1 MVCRRRPPLV
11 VSKYQLF
18 LKIRNGGTP
27 LLVVK
32 IDKEMGH
39 PVLLDIP
46 TMIKVG
52 KVVWDWRVSL
62 SREDGRH
69 RRLLSLELITPSRWI
84 YLNQFVFFSMS
95 LSLFSFMTFSLSLH
109 LWSLFLSKRYLKW
122 YICFHTDFHMK
133 SYIFVCWCTCH

>member
-1 MVCRRRPPLV
+1 MV

-18 LKIRNGGTP
+18 LKIPNGGAP

-52 KVVWDWRVSL
+52 KVVWD
-62 SREDGRH
+62 
-69 RRLLSLELITPSRWI
+69 
-84 YLNQFVFFSMS
+84 
-95 LSLFSFMTFSLSLH
+95 
-109 LWSLFLSKRYLKW
+109 
-122 YICFHTDFHMK
+122 
-133 SYIFVCWCTCH
+133 